1 MILALLL
8 ALLCYFQ
15 RQCGFAIFGLYDFP
29 LYLRQSGKSLDLQR
43 EFNQLSYQPYTIDK
57 LLLLSLV
64 WIIST
69 SINLKINDDEDINT
83 EITLGIFLLE
93 FAGMFAHGWIY
104 SHFILKKDFS
114 FKIFSKRMMKC
125 ILVIAFVIGMQ
136 FLIIFSYHLYLLQF
150 VKLIGSLWSQI
161 MKEDYR
167 YQQQPSN

>member
-1 MILALLL
+1 MNDNS
-8 ALLCYFQ
+8 
-15 RQCGFAIFGLYDFP
+15 FAIGSPMLFFSGSAVS
-29 LYLRQSGKSLDLQR
+29 LYLVYMIFHYIYDSLANHLIRR
-43 EFNQLSYQPYTIDK
+43 ENLISYLISLI
-57 LLLLSLV
+57 LLINCFLLSLV

-125 ILVIAFVIGMQ
+125 ILVIAFIVGMQ

-150 VKLIGSLWSQI
+150 VKLIGSLWS
-161 MKEDYR
+161 
-167 YQQQPSN
+167 